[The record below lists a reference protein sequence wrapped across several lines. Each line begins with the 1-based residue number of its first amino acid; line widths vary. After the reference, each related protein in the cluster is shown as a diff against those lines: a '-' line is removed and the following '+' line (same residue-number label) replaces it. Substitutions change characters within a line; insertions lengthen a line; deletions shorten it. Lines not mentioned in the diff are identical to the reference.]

1 MAANNLRPGNFW
13 VLNTY
18 GNIFHN
24 HVGIQ
29 KRSRDMGERGFYGD
43 TFSDGFGAFKTLR
56 KRQQHYN
63 LRGKKVLT
71 DLSANGIDPVEVWL
85 FYFL

>member
-1 MAANNLRPGNFW
+1 
-13 VLNTY
+13 
-18 GNIFHN
+18 
-24 HVGIQ
+24 
-29 KRSRDMGERGFYGD
+29 MGERGFYGD
-43 TFSDGFGAFKTLR
+43 TFSDGFGAFKTMR

-71 DLSANGIDPVEVWL
+71 DQSANGIDPVEVWL